1 MRSSRPPH
9 PTIMPDTHASSLTFP
24 VKDAIDV
31 TVGIRR
37 VREAGMLSGATEMDQ
52 ILVATIISELG
63 TNIVKYARRGTIRV
77 RRVQA
82 IDGVDVDIWAED
94 SGPGIADVDRAMQD
108 HFSTGNT
115 LGLGLPG
122 VRRMADAFEIDST
135 AEHGTKVHARK
146 RILGRRTAAP
156 QIAPAIRDAATA
168 ARLSTSQWDVGMCVR
183 PMAGYV
189 VSGDM
194 AAALEIDGG
203 LLLVIADGTGHGIA
217 ANEVAQSL
225 SRFLH
230 ERATSDLKRLLT
242 EMHTLLRS
250 TVGAAVG
257 AMFVDAERRTL
268 RYVGVGNTGAARR
281 VGASWRPISKD
292 GVLGQRL
299 PTLLEQASDLSRGD
313 LIMLWSDGLSE
324 LAGGMFAVRNAYK
337 PATQLAAEL
346 VAELGKPHDDAS
358 CIVLRWLN

>member
-1 MRSSRPPH
+1 
-9 PTIMPDTHASSLTFP
+9 MPDTHANTLTFP

-37 VREAGMLSGATEMDQ
+37 VREAGLLSGASEMDQ

-77 RRVQA
+77 RRAQV
-82 IDGVDVDIWAED
+82 IDGVDVDVWAED
-94 SGPGIADVDRAMQD
+94 NGPGIPDIDRAMKD

-122 VRRMADAFEIDST
+122 VRRMSDAFEIQS
-135 AEHGTKVHARK
+135 AMGHGTQVHARK
-146 RILGRRTAAP
+146 RILGRRAAV
-156 QIAPAIRDAATA
+156 QESAPVTRDAARA
-168 ARLSTSQWDVGMCVR
+168 ARLCTEHWDVGMCVR

-225 SRFLH
+225 SNFLH
-230 ERATSDLKRLLT
+230 EHATSDLKRLLT
-242 EMHTLLRS
+242 DMHALLRS

-257 AMFVDAERRTL
+257 VLFVDTQRRTL
-268 RYVGVGNTGAARR
+268 RYMGVGNTGAARR
-281 VGASWRPISKD
+281 VGANWRPISKD

-299 PTLLEQASDLSRGD
+299 PTLLEQTSDVSRGD

-337 PATQLAAEL
+337 PAAQLATEL
-346 VAELGKPHDDAS
+346 VSELGKPHDDAS

>member
-1 MRSSRPPH
+1 
-9 PTIMPDTHASSLTFP
+9 MPDSPSNTLTFP

-37 VREAGMLSGATEMDQ
+37 VREAGLLSGATEMDQ

-77 RRVQA
+77 HRAQSA
-82 IDGVDVDIWAED
+82 DGVDVDVWAED
-94 SGPGIADVDRAMQD
+94 NGPGISDVERAMQD

-122 VRRMADAFEIDST
+122 VRRMSDAFEIQST
-135 AEHGTKVHARK
+135 AGLGTQVHARK
-146 RILGRRTAAP
+146 RILGRRVMVAKSAPMARDTATP
-156 QIAPAIRDAATA
+156 
-168 ARLSTSQWDVGMCVR
+168 ARLSTEHWDVGMCVR
-183 PMAGYV
+183 PMVGYV

-194 AAALEIDGG
+194 AAALEVDGG
-203 LLLVIADGTGHGIA
+203 LLLVIADGTGHGVN

-225 SRFLH
+225 SQFLQEH
-230 ERATSDLKRLLT
+230 ATSDVKRLLT
-242 EMHTLLRS
+242 DMHTLLRS

-257 AMFVDAERRTL
+257 VLFVDAQRRTL
-268 RYVGVGNTGAARR
+268 RYAGVGNTGAARR
-281 VGASWRPISKD
+281 VGESWRPISKD

-299 PTLLEQASDLSRGD
+299 PTLLEQTSSVARGD

-337 PATQLAAEL
+337 PAAQLAAEL